1 MNNEPS
7 GEYYDWTITGKP
19 ERPWLLPYHQTVVMK
34 VFLARRDE
42 DWKDVKTVS
51 LSRISQKELETKES
65 IDVVDGNVTIS
76 VNARNAFVVKPE

>member
-1 MNNEPS
+1 MTNEQS
-7 GEYYDWTITGKP
+7 GEYYDWEKTEKP

-76 VNARNAFVVKPE
+76 VNARDAFVVKPE